1 MAWLAWLPHVLDR
14 RAREKRGTGEVSRTA
29 VLSSEPDGRGGRTAD
44 GGADYAASLSG
55 SSSRASSSRSEAA
68 RWPSRST
75 VGSAPSV
82 TTNAS
87 RFSATSAGESIGRI
101 NSHTTQRV
109 GVGDRAL
116 ELGSDDQ
123 IGVARLEPAG
133 IPDGLLALGVGP
145 AGAEGDQIAVVTD
158 EQSADDLAGARSAG
172 RRLAG

>member
-1 MAWLAWLPHVLDR
+1 MRLPTAR
-14 RAREKRGTGEVSRTA
+14 RA
-29 VLSSEPDGRGGRTAD
+29 GRC
-44 GGADYAASLSG
+44 
-55 SSSRASSSRSEAA
+55 RA
-68 RWPSRST
+68 
-75 VGSAPSV
+75 G
-82 TTNAS
+82 
-87 RFSATSAGESIGRI
+87 
-101 NSHTTQRV
+101 V

-133 IPDGLLALGVGP
+133 IADGLLALGVGP